1 MRHIELRPD
10 LECVKMLEKA
20 RRKREKWEDLS
31 TDPRRG
37 PLLRQRKADEQGGL
51 CGYCECRLTE
61 ADGTLRLGRSR
72 LDHVLPRSDF
82 EDLTFE
88 WSNLLLSCSCEQ
100 HCDCHK
106 GDEHGIIDPH
116 REDPRE
122 FITFALDGLRQ
133 PCKVS
138 AVVRFGLDDASKN
151 RADCTIKVPAL
162 NAEDLQ
168 GKRYKRYCSLNIQQ
182 RLEDLIEGVA
192 EDETLMPLA
201 REEAMSLF
209 EEIEEGEFPSA
220 MLSLSREFLPLLMGK
235 SVRLTGRR

>member
-1 MRHIELRPD
+1 MRHIELRSDP
-10 LECVKMLEKA
+10 ECVKMLEKA
-20 RRKREKWEDLS
+20 RRKKEEWKDLS
-31 TDPRRG
+31 KDPRRG

-61 ADGTLRLGRSR
+61 VDGTLRPGRSR

-82 EDLTFE
+82 KDLIFE
-88 WSNLLLSCSCEQ
+88 WSNLLLSCPCEN

-106 GDEHGIIDPH
+106 GDELGIIDPH
-116 REDPRE
+116 KEDPRE
-122 FITFALDGLRQ
+122 FITFAFDGLRQ

-151 RADCTIKVPAL
+151 RADRTIKVLAL

-168 GKRYKRYCSLNIQQ
+168 GKRYERYCSLNAQQ
-182 RLEDLIEGVA
+182 RLEDLLEGVA
-192 EDETLMPLA
+192 EDETLMLLA

-209 EEIEEGEFPSA
+209 EEIEAGEFPSA
-220 MLSLSREFLPLLMGK
+220 MLSLSREFLTLLMGEEAYD
-235 SVRLTGRR
+235 